1 VHHGLLVA
9 AEVIRKVL
17 IVLKRLSDSRN
28 ICVVKNPEGTSEKL
42 TLEPVAL
49 DILVFQELDC
59 SLSRRHLTRG
69 RQTNSSKGV

>member
-1 VHHGLLVA
+1 MQHDPLFA
-9 AEVIRKVL
+9 AEVIRKGL
-17 IVLKRLSDSRN
+17 IVLKRLSDSRY
-28 ICVVKNPEGTSEKL
+28 ICVIKNPEGTSDKL

-69 RQTNSSKGV
+69 RHTNSSKGV